1 MVKDIY
7 NTITAASEGLFTD
20 RGSKFIAYA
29 FPIME
34 EEEVKMYLEE
44 VKKEHWKARHH
55 CYAWR
60 LGTDRNSY
68 RANDDGEPS
77 GTAGKP
83 ILGQLDSFD
92 ITNTLIVVVRYFGGT
107 KLGVGG
113 LINAY
118 KSAAIDALKKNI
130 IEERTIDNYY
140 KITYNYDI
148 TSQIMSFVNQYQLRL
163 IGQDFGAKAMLTF
176 AVKISKSESVL
187 QALEEKSMNESF
199 SEGFEI
205 DFIETKF

>member
-1 MVKDIY
+1 MKDTY

-29 FPIME
+29 FPIKSE
-34 EEEVKMYLEE
+34 EEIKEYLEE
-44 VKKEHWKARHH
+44 IKKEHWKARHH

-60 LGTDRNSY
+60 LGIDGNTY

-83 ILGQLDSFD
+83 ILGQLDSFE
-92 ITNTLIVVVRYFGGT
+92 ITDTLVVVVRYFGGT

-118 KSAAIDALKKNI
+118 KSAAIDALQQVEI
-130 IEERTIDNYY
+130 ISKTIDNYY
-140 KITYNYDI
+140 KIVLNDILLYN
-148 TSQIMSFVNQYQLRL
+148 
-163 IGQDFGAKAMLTF
+163 
-176 AVKISKSESVL
+176 
-187 QALEEKSMNESF
+187 
-199 SEGFEI
+199 
-205 DFIETKF
+205 

>member
-1 MVKDIY
+1 MKDTY

-29 FPIME
+29 FPIKSE
-34 EEEVKMYLEE
+34 EEIKEYLEE
-44 VKKEHWKARHH
+44 IKKEHWKARHH

-60 LGTDRNSY
+60 LGTDGNTY

-83 ILGQLDSFD
+83 ILGQLDSFE
-92 ITNTLIVVVRYFGGT
+92 ITDTLVVVVRYFGGT

-118 KSAAIDALKKNI
+118 KSAAIDALQQVEI
-130 IEERTIDNYY
+130 ISKTIDNYY
-140 KITYNYDI
+140 KIVYDYSI
-148 TSQIMSFVNQYQLRL
+148 TSQIMNFVNHHQLH
-163 IGQDFGAKAMLTF
+163 IIHQDFGEKAMMKF
-176 AVKISKSESVL
+176 SIPISKADEI
-187 QALEEKSMNESF
+187 LENLKEKSLNEGF
-199 SEGFEI
+199 SELFELEL
-205 DFIETKF
+205 IETK

>member
-1 MVKDIY
+1 MKDTY

-29 FPIME
+29 FPIKSE
-34 EEEVKMYLEE
+34 EEIKEHLEE
-44 VKKEHWKARHH
+44 IKKEHWKARHH

-60 LGTDRNSY
+60 LGTDGNMY

-83 ILGQLDSFD
+83 ILGQLDSFE
-92 ITNTLIVVVRYFGGT
+92 ITDTLVVVVRYFGGT

-118 KSAAIDALKKNI
+118 KSAAIDALSKVEIIKK
-130 IEERTIDNYY
+130 TIDNYY
-140 KITYNYDI
+140 KIVYDYSV
-148 TSQIMSFVNQYQLRL
+148 TSQIMNFVNHYELNIINQSF
-163 IGQDFGAKAMLTF
+163 DEKAIINF
-176 AVKISKSESVL
+176 SIPISKADEILVFL
-187 QALEEKSMNESF
+187 KEKSLN
-199 SEGFEI
+199 EGFSNLFELELT
-205 DFIETKF
+205 ETK